1 MKSDLSKASRRKL
14 LRSIAAGGGAVVA
27 GQTLPSRWTKPVVD
41 SVLLPAHAQ
50 TSAVPP
56 GAGPGCPEPSL
67 VRIAFTR
74 PGSSVFNPANV
85 ITSTSFVVGE
95 GDANTNYITAHGFFS
110 DAPETPVYIN
120 AAGNLIWQSS
130 DTSVAYT
137 GSGPSF
143 LQQQTSSSITAA
155 GVGTATITATWID
168 LTGCNAQQF
177 AASYTVT
184 VTPA

>member
-1 MKSDLSKASRRKL
+1 MNEKKSDSERRKIL
-14 LRSIAAGGGAVVA
+14 KSLTAGSGALA
-27 GQTLPSRWTKPVVD
+27 LGKSLPDSWTRPVVD
-41 SVLLPAHAQ
+41 SVVLPSHAQ

-74 PGSSVFNPANV
+74 PGSTVFNPANV

-95 GDANTNYITAHGFFS
+95 GDASTNYITAHGFFS
-110 DAPETPVYIN
+110 DAPDTPVYIN
-120 AAGNLIWQSS
+120 AEGNLIWQSS

-177 AASYTVT
+177 SASYTVT